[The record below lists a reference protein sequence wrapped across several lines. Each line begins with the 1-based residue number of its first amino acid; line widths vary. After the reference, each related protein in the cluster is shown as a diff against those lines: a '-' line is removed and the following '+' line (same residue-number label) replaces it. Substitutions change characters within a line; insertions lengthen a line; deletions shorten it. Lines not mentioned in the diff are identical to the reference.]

1 MDQLFYYQHLKLVLL
16 GISNCKNNLQK
27 REKILLLTSTDV
39 NPVYANMAFDWVYD
53 NYKDDIINYGQ
64 ETIKNI
70 GKSISANNSLVLYII
85 KEQDLKTEIETNNLI
100 NLGWFHDNAV
110 YYDMKTKKLYKSNL
124 KKNSTGIMLLTPI
137 ISTIIGKI
145 IQSISENL
153 EISNFSILF
162 SIVYLSL
169 LILVSGFTVKLM
181 RRKNDYEEL
190 EIFPG
195 QLKKFIKDAKVHN
208 ILIISISFILSFS
221 ILLLFKLFLQVLDFN
236 LFIILGILFV
246 SVLILIL
253 EYRPYKRKKV
263 LIELEKNSNSGTNI

>member
-1 MDQLFYYQHLKLVLL
+1 M
-16 GISNCKNNLQK
+16 
-27 REKILLLTSTDV
+27 
-39 NPVYANMAFDWVYD
+39 
-53 NYKDDIINYGQ
+53 
-64 ETIKNI
+64 
-70 GKSISANNSLVLYII
+70 
-85 KEQDLKTEIETNNLI
+85 KTEIETNNLI

-195 QLKKFIKDAKVHN
+195 QLKKFIKDTRGA
-208 ILIISISFILSFS
+208 S
-221 ILLLFKLFLQVLDFN
+221 
-236 LFIILGILFV
+236 
-246 SVLILIL
+246 
-253 EYRPYKRKKV
+253 
-263 LIELEKNSNSGTNI
+263 